1 MPIEENFLDGLYFFA
16 KIADHSVL
24 QPPVCSES
32 NIRRFHMHTE
42 RETKRPSPSPEEQ
55 MQNEYNYVLAQQITK
70 RLLEA
75 GLITK
80 DEFNK
85 ITAKNRESFSPLL
98 GRIMPKLT

>member
-1 MPIEENFLDGLYFFA
+1 MY
-16 KIADHSVL
+16 
-24 QPPVCSES
+24 
-32 NIRRFHMHTE
+32 TE
-42 RETKRPSPSPEEQ
+42 KETNRPSPSLEEQ

-80 DEFNK
+80 DEFHK

>member
-1 MPIEENFLDGLYFFA
+1 MY
-16 KIADHSVL
+16 
-24 QPPVCSES
+24 
-32 NIRRFHMHTE
+32 TE
-42 RETKRPSPSPEEQ
+42 KETNAPSPSPEEK
-55 MQNEYNYVLAQQITK
+55 MQNEYNYVLAQQLTK

-98 GRIMPKLT
+98 GRIMSKLT

>member
-1 MPIEENFLDGLYFFA
+1 
-16 KIADHSVL
+16 
-24 QPPVCSES
+24 
-32 NIRRFHMHTE
+32 MHTE
-42 RETKRPSPSPEEQ
+42 KNTGAPSPSLEEQ

-75 GLITK
+75 GFITK

>member
-1 MPIEENFLDGLYFFA
+1 
-16 KIADHSVL
+16 
-24 QPPVCSES
+24 
-32 NIRRFHMHTE
+32 MHTE
-42 RETKRPSPSPEEQ
+42 RETKRPSPSLEEH
-55 MQNEYNYVLAQQITK
+55 MQNEYNYILAQQITK

-75 GLITK
+75 ELITK

>member
-1 MPIEENFLDGLYFFA
+1 
-16 KIADHSVL
+16 
-24 QPPVCSES
+24 
-32 NIRRFHMHTE
+32 MHAE
-42 RETKRPSPSPEEQ
+42 KETKSPSPLSAEQ

>member
-1 MPIEENFLDGLYFFA
+1 
-16 KIADHSVL
+16 
-24 QPPVCSES
+24 
-32 NIRRFHMHTE
+32 MHTE
-42 RETKRPSPSPEEQ
+42 RETNAPSPSPEEK

-70 RLLEA
+70 QLLEA

>member
-1 MPIEENFLDGLYFFA
+1 
-16 KIADHSVL
+16 
-24 QPPVCSES
+24 
-32 NIRRFHMHTE
+32 MHTE
-42 RETKRPSPSPEEQ
+42 KDTKHPSPSPEEQ